1 MTELRR
7 LPPPQ
12 STTRL
17 ASLADFFPVLCRFLP
32 FPPTTEP
39 GPRLMLGTVHFLLG
53 RGGWWN
59 FLNPHYELPWPPH
72 SVLIFSHGTPQR
84 RSFFGGDPPS
94 FEKRHHRN

>member
-59 FLNPHYELPWPPH
+59 FLNPHYELPWPPQLSPH
-72 SVLIFSHGTPQR
+72 FFSWYPPKTVIFWG
-84 RSFFGGDPPS
+84 
-94 FEKRHHRN
+94 